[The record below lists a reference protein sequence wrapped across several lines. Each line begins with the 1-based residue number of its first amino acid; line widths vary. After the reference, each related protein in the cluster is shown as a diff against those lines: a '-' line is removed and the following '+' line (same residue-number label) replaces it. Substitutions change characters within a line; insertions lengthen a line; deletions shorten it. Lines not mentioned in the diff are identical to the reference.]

1 MGGTSP
7 GVITTALSAVV
18 GATRD
23 RVWQALTDPAEV
35 IRWDEAMLS
44 LLEPARDYPQV
55 GQHVRWR
62 TRLGTVPVVLHDRP
76 LEVVPEQRLRSAVAM
91 GLFRFDRT
99 WSLHG
104 DNGDGRRT
112 RLGLRLAASNAIP
125 VVGGLVDRFGV
136 RQMAAEYVVTQLRA
150 LQGWCEHQPRDP
162 LGCAAPR

>member
-112 RLGLRLAASNAIP
+112 RLGLRLATSNAIP

-136 RQMAAEYVVTQLRA
+136 RQMAAEYVVTKLRA
-150 LQGWCEHQPRDP
+150 LQGWCELQP
-162 LGCAAPR
+162 

>member
-1 MGGTSP
+1 M
-7 GVITTALSAVV
+7 ITTALSAVV
-18 GATRD
+18 GAARD

-35 IRWDEAMLS
+35 IRWDESMLA

-62 TRLGTVPVVLHDRP
+62 THLGAVPVVLHDRP
-76 LEVVPEQRLRSAVAM
+76 LEVVPEERLRSSIAM

-112 RLGLRLAASNAIP
+112 RLGLRLAASSAIP

-136 RQMAAEYVVTQLRA
+136 RQMAAEYVDTRLRA
-150 LQGWCEHQPRDP
+150 LRVWCERNP
-162 LGCAAPR
+162 